1 MHTSPTVHFNINLFA
16 TGHYNSTVQ
25 YTHFTISCV
34 YRCVGHIDTVNV
46 CAGRSTMEW
55 FLRRKKGNLCQIVI
69 LCDPNYKISK
79 MLLLIWRRTSEI
91 VDCYP
96 KMDFKNFTSIFG
108 ACARGEFF
116 FIFLLK
122 IKRNYK
128 NMISFD
134 QVKNNFTP
142 LPSSTIFWK
151 LSTATCPFSKM
162 KIAKKN
168 FITPP

>member
-1 MHTSPTVHFNINLFA
+1 MLIYLQLVTT
-16 TGHYNSTVQ
+16 TVQ
-25 YTHFTISCV
+25 YTNFTISCV

-46 CAGRSTMEW
+46 CAGRSRMEW

-96 KMDFKNFTSIFG
+96 KMDFQNCTSIFG
-108 ACARGEFF
+108 ACARGEF

-151 LSTATCPFSKM
+151 LSTATCPFSK
-162 KIAKKN
+162 IAKK
-168 FITPP
+168 TLLLHPSGDLQCTE